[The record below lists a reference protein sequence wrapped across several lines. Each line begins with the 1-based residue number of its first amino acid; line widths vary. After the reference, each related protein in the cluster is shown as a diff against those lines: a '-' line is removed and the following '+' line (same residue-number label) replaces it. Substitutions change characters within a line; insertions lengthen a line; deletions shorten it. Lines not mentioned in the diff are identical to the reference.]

1 VCRDAA
7 TVGSVP
13 GIAHAGEGRSNVA
26 DYFVRCDWFTEETGE
41 SFGHEPLQTVMLNKT
56 SAHDNWHVR
65 AQFAKPM
72 KSFFTIHERHRQ
84 IEKDEIELECL
95 LAKMIQAF
103 KPGLRGGDLIVCV
116 AQDSA
121 NEAQCCLLVIN
132 YKDLRF
138 FTAGL
143 RGFGLA
149 VGR

>member
-1 VCRDAA
+1 MRRDAA
-7 TVGSVP
+7 TADSVP
-13 GIAHAGEGRSNVA
+13 GIAHIGQGRSNVT
-26 DYFVRCDWFTEETGE
+26 DYFVRCDRFTQETGE
-41 SFGHEPLQTVMLNKT
+41 SFGHEPLQTFMLNET

-95 LAKMIQAF
+95 LAKVIQAF
-103 KPGLRGGDLIVCV
+103 KPGLRGGDLVVRV

-121 NEAQCCLLVIN
+121 NEAQRCLLVIN
-132 YKDLRF
+132 YEDVRF

-143 RGFGLA
+143 RSFGLA